1 MLQCVYAMAIPYI
14 DRTSVT
20 RVYCIKTAEAI
31 IEILSLSDQGPGNI
45 FLKFEVRILSHIGA
59 ISI

>member
-1 MLQCVYAMAIPYI
+1 MAIPYI